1 MTAALPIG
9 QASGRFLSISCV
21 LHALLFIFLCTA
33 SRFDQRIIKDERII
47 PVALVPLVPEHF
59 PESAPAAPSP
69 QPAVEQPMASPAP
82 LVAPVPSRPQPYR
95 RAPRLDDIVVPD
107 LISRIEPT
115 TVPQSTLKN
124 RAPDLI
130 KPVEAPQPVPRVVPR
145 TAGMAPAIAPATTAS
160 RTEGDPRTVS
170 PAPVMDGIPAKGVVA
185 MGPIGS
191 GGIIFPHSWYVAIVQ
206 NTVYQNWKIP
216 SRLSSASPSTR
227 STVSFRIRRN
237 GTLSDVVLR
246 GSSGYTLMDRSAIEA
261 VRSISAL
268 PPLPADYKEDSL
280 DVLVYFSP
288 QQGA

>member
-1 MTAALPIG
+1 MTAVLPIG
-9 QASGRFLSISCV
+9 RGSGRFLSISCA

-33 SRFDQRIIKDERII
+33 SRFDQRIIRDERII

-59 PESAPAAPSP
+59 PEPTPAAPSR
-69 QPAVEQPMASPAP
+69 QPAVDQPTASS
-82 LVAPVPSRPQPYR
+82 APVVEPAPSRPQSYR

-115 TVPQSTLKN
+115 TVPKSTLRN

-130 KPVEAPQPVPRVVPR
+130 KPVEPPPPVTRVVPQTAR
-145 TAGMAPAIAPATTAS
+145 TAPAIAPTTT
-160 RTEGDPRTVS
+160 RTEGAPRTAS
-170 PAPVMDGIPAKGVVA
+170 PAPVTDSIPAKGVVA
-185 MGPIGS
+185 IGPIGS

-268 PPLPADYKEDSL
+268 PPLPADYKEEFL
-280 DVLVYFSP
+280 DVVVYFSP